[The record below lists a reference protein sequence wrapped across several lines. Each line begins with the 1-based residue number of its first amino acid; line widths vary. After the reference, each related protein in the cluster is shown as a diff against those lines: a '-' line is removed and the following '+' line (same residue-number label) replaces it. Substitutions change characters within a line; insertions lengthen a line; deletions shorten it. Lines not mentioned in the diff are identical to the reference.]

1 MRNKA
6 SIIYIYVRLVPFLRI
21 PMIGYMVA
29 EAGAFTGTVQIGVGD
44 SLLLSPGPA
53 ACARSGGGI
62 GGAELVHRSTGVATL
77 CCPWWPPSSSSILF
91 QHDLVLLLL
100 CLLYSYTSHSCCFLL
115 HHGEEA
121 LALHKH

>member
-29 EAGAFTGTVQIGVGD
+29 EAAAFTGTVQIGVGD
-44 SLLLSPGPA
+44 SLLLSPGPVA
-53 ACARSGGGI
+53 YARSGGGI
-62 GGAELVHRSTGVATL
+62 GGAKLVHCSTGVATL
-77 CCPWWPPSSSSILF
+77 CCPWSPGSSSILF

-100 CLLYSYTSHSCCFLL
+100 CLLYSCTSHSCCFLL
-115 HHGEEA
+115 HHWEEA